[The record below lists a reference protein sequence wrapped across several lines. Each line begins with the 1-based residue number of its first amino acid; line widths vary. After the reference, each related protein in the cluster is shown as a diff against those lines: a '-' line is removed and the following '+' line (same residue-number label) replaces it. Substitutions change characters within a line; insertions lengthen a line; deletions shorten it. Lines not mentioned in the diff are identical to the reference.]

1 MRLNKF
7 IAQSGYCSRRKA
19 DELITAGKV
28 AVDGKVISELGI
40 QIDPIINKVTVEGY
54 AIHEQISKVVIAFY
68 KPVGI
73 LSSMSEEEGPSLL
86 RYAEKMN
93 PQRLFHV
100 GRLDRES
107 EGLLLLTNDGEYSHQ
122 ISHPKFL
129 IEKEYEIQTVTEIS
143 DAKIRDLAKGVSL
156 EDGLMKPIKV
166 VRLGKR
172 GVLITIHDG
181 RNRILR
187 RAFEMIGLEIDIL
200 RRIRI
205 GNIRLGELKPGR
217 WRHLSENESI

>member
-19 DELITAGKV
+19 DQLIIAGKV
-28 AVDGKVISELGI
+28 AIDGRVTSELGT
-40 QIDPIINKVTVEGY
+40 QVDPINNKVTVEGY
-54 AIHEQISKVVIAFY
+54 AIVGQITKVVIAFY
-68 KPVGI
+68 KPIGI
-73 LSSMSEEEGPSLL
+73 LSSMSEEEGPSLI
-86 RYAEKMN
+86 RYTEKMS

-129 IEKEYEIQTVTEIS
+129 IEKEYEIIAITEIS
-143 DAKIRDLAKGVSL
+143 DAKIKELSKGVFL
-156 EDGLMKPIKV
+156 EDGLMKPLKI

-187 RAFEMIGLEIDIL
+187 RAFESIGLEIEVL
-200 RRIRI
+200 RRIRV

>member
-19 DELITAGKV
+19 DELIAAGKV
-28 AVDGKVISELGI
+28 AIDGKVISELGL
-40 QIDPIINKVTVEGY
+40 QIDPIKHKVTVEGY
-54 AIHEQISKVVIAFY
+54 AIKAQSTKVVIAFY
-68 KPVGI
+68 KPTGV
-73 LSSMSEEEGPSLL
+73 LSSMSEEDGPSLL
-86 RYAEKMN
+86 RYTEKMS

-129 IEKEYEIQTVTEIS
+129 IEKEYEIITVTEIS
-143 DAKIRDLAKGVSL
+143 DGKISELSKGVFL
-156 EDGLMKPIKV
+156 EDGLMKPIKI

-187 RAFEMIGLEIDIL
+187 RAFESLGLEVEML